1 MIEINR
7 EEVFFI
13 KNKFVKNLLTIA
25 NIYMSYIII
34 VFLTFIGCAV
44 FDFKNDEVN
53 KVLYLIIVILGT
65 MYFLVSFNWL
75 FQILIIDG
83 IGISIY
89 FFNRCIT
96 RFFWSDIEAIKKNSM
111 MRSTYYTIIL
121 KNGKKI
127 NLEHRKS
134 IKKAI
139 EFYIPNTQKEKL
151 NLY

>member
-1 MIEINR
+1 MIKIDYIYGGI
-7 EEVFFI
+7 FI
-13 KNKFVKNLLTIA
+13 KNKFAKNLLTIV
-25 NIYMSYIII
+25 NIYMSYIIV
-34 VFLTFIGCAV
+34 VFLIFIGCAI
-44 FDFKNDEVN
+44 FDLKNYEVN
-53 KVLYLIIVILGT
+53 KVFHLIIVILGS
-65 MYFLVSFNWL
+65 MYFLVSFYWL
-75 FQILIIDG
+75 FQILIVDD

-96 RFFWSDIEAIKKNSM
+96 RFYWSDIEAIIKNNM
-111 MRSTYYTIIL
+111 MRSTYYTIVL

-151 NLY
+151 SL